1 MLSERL
7 KVVADCV
14 LKCDIMADIGTDH
27 AYIPIYLV
35 KNNIVEKAIA
45 ADISEGSCKKAR
57 LNVNSNHLY
66 EKVDVR
72 CGNGLEVIEK
82 NEVIDCIVI
91 AGMGG
96 LMAINVLE
104 SNTYAVSKAK
114 RLILQP
120 QKDIGKVREYIDS
133 IGFKIIDEK
142 MLKEN
147 GKYYNVIVAEKGK
160 ESYSKIEFL
169 FGKRLIEEK
178 SPILK
183 EYILFEQNKLVKI
196 LKNMEKN
203 NKCDDSSY
211 KRLFELEKDYEE
223 VLKWI

>member
-14 LKCDIMADIGTDH
+14 LKCDTMADIGTDH

-35 KNNIVEKAIA
+35 KNNIVKKAIA